1 MLRCGYC
8 YTDNPEYETNC
19 DFCEAPLNVERK
31 LFRPNQKFDNVA
43 ILYMNYPDCKQLNQV
58 ELLQLLT
65 DAKELLADL
74 SESEPPLSIAKE
86 ISRIKDVLQ
95 KKIHLLENLV
105 FDLLGRV
112 PRQTKTELNK
122 AKNYQSRRIYTHK
135 KNMAKKPVLP
145 HHAFLQKRFF

>member
-1 MLRCGYC
+1 
-8 YTDNPEYETNC
+8 
-19 DFCEAPLNVERK
+19 
-31 LFRPNQKFDNVA
+31 
-43 ILYMNYPDCKQLNQV
+43 MNYPDCKQLNQV